1 MADPQKPG
9 TVTGYR
15 EQRAEDI
22 DLVNEIKALENTLGQ
37 KLALLRQRKDIDQRM
52 LENGRTRLQEG
63 FMWTVRSIFQPE
75 SRL

>member
-15 EQRAEDI
+15 EQRADDI

-37 KLALLRQRKDIDQRM
+37 KLSLLRQRKDIDQRM
-52 LENGRTRLQEG
+52 LENGRARLQEG